1 MSKVAYVAMSADLVH
16 PGHLNIIKEAAK
28 YGRVVVGVLTDEAIV
43 SYKRLPFMKF
53 SERAQIVSQ
62 LKNVEEVI
70 SQETLSYADNLRK
83 LKPDFVIHGDDW
95 REGVQRATR
104 EECIRILAEWG
115 GEVIDIPYTAGISST
130 SLNKALKTIGS
141 MPDVRRSRLRR
152 LLNTKPLLRVMQAH
166 NGLSGL
172 IIENM
177 DAYRNKDKVEF
188 DAMWASSLTD
198 STTRGKPDIEAVNID
213 NRLHSINDILEC
225 TTKPIIYDADTG
237 GIAEHFVYTVRT
249 LERHGISATIIEDK
263 IGLKKNSLLGNDVKQ
278 SQDSI
283 ENFCHKIRAGKKAQ
297 VSDDFMII
305 ARIES
310 LILEA
315 GQEDAIRR
323 ARAYIDAGAD
333 GIMIH
338 SRQKDGKEVFAFCKE
353 YNKFPNRKPLVVV
366 PTTYNTITDHELAEN
381 GANIIIYANHMLR
394 SAYPAM
400 VDTAKTILEHGRA
413 KEIEPNCISI
423 KEILKLI
430 PGTI

>member
-1 MSKVAYVAMSADLVH
+1 
-16 PGHLNIIKEAAK
+16 
-28 YGRVVVGVLTDEAIV
+28 
-43 SYKRLPFMKF
+43 
-53 SERAQIVSQ
+53 
-62 LKNVEEVI
+62 
-70 SQETLSYADNLRK
+70 
-83 LKPDFVIHGDDW
+83 
-95 REGVQRATR
+95 
-104 EECIRILAEWG
+104 
-115 GEVIDIPYTAGISST
+115 
-130 SLNKALKTIGS
+130 
-141 MPDVRRSRLRR
+141 
-152 LLNTKPLLRVMQAH
+152 
-166 NGLSGL
+166 
-172 IIENM
+172 M